1 VTSRALSFGA
11 AAESYERFRL
21 GYPDAVGDLIVGYA
35 DPPLRRALEVGA
47 GTGKATGLFTN
58 RGLEVTACE
67 PDPAMLAV
75 LARQT
80 AGASVRPVQS
90 RFEDFHADEPY
101 DLLYAAASWHWTDP
115 ETRWTHAA
123 QLVRT
128 GGTLAFFASDA
139 SVHALLAD
147 PDLRETFDAA
157 RRGILDDDSPLTSG
171 QSDSGLW
178 WPGTEI
184 AQREELVDL
193 EEHLIPRTIE
203 LSREDFLGLVATN
216 SLYLQ
221 LPPPDQ
227 TELLRRATAA
237 LPPTVA
243 VQADVRIHL
252 ARRR

>member
-21 GYPDAVGDLIVGYA
+21 GYPEAVGDLVVGYA
-35 DPPLRRALEVGA
+35 HPPLRRALEVGA
-47 GTGKATGLFTN
+47 GTGKATRLFTG
-58 RGLEVTACE
+58 RGVAVTACE

-75 LARQT
+75 LVRETDGLA
-80 AGASVRPVQS
+80 VRPVQS
-90 RFEDFHADEPY
+90 RFEDFQADEPY

-115 ETRWTHAA
+115 ETRWPHAA
-123 QLVRT
+123 ELVRP
-128 GGTLAFFASDA
+128 GGTLAFFASDGN
-139 SVHALLAD
+139 VRALLAD
-147 PDLRETFDAA
+147 PDIREAFDAA
-157 RRGILDDDSPLTSG
+157 RRGILDDDTPLTSG
-171 QSDSGLW
+171 QSASGLW

-184 AQREELVDL
+184 AERSEFADL
-193 EEHLIPRTIE
+193 EEREILRTVRR
-203 LSREDFLGLVATN
+203 SREDFLGLLTTN

-221 LPPPDQ
+221 LAPTDQ
-227 TELLRRATAA
+227 TELSRRVGAA